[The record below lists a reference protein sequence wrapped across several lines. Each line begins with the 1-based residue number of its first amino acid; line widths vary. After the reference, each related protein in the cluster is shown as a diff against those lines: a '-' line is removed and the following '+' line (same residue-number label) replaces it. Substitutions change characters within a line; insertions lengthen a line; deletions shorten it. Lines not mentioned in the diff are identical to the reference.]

1 MFSFVAFNYSHK
13 NKEWNLKYNIMTC
26 EKWKMKKKYLFFKLM
41 CMWNL
46 NFFLFF
52 FLKFK
57 SIKIGYK
64 TSIETLN
71 TCEFNF
77 KISKVKLISLWN
89 FLK

>member
-1 MFSFVAFNYSHK
+1 MEDEEKIFIFKINVHVKLEFFS
-13 NKEWNLKYNIMTC
+13 
-26 EKWKMKKKYLFFKLM
+26 
-41 CMWNL
+41 
-46 NFFLFF
+46 FF

-77 KISKVKLISLWN
+77 KISKVKLISL
-89 FLK
+89 